1 MFYAIPV
8 YKFPANGNTSKERI
22 IMKRKLFFF
31 LEKLQISKNERVA
44 VSVLIVMIVCTSS
57 MSLIWNPGPQYSE
70 TEYAKLERIF
80 EEKSRDFEQDRAMIL
95 ARYEP
100 LDGNEKGI
108 DAVEKSN
115 MALSD
120 TIPPPE
126 NEAETVSA
134 NNLIDI
140 NSATASKLQ
149 ELPGIGPAYSK
160 RIVEWRNENGQFTSF
175 DQLLEIKGI
184 GEKRL
189 ANIKPLIT
197 L

>member
-1 MFYAIPV
+1 
-8 YKFPANGNTSKERI
+8 
-22 IMKRKLFFF
+22 MKRKLFFF

-100 LDGNEKGI
+100 LDGNEKDI
-108 DAVEKSN
+108 DAVEKSE
-115 MALSD
+115 MALRD

-126 NEAETVSA
+126 NDAETVSA